1 MTNRYQQHVIDRQ
14 LISGKSLNDLE
25 LNLAKPVEP
34 EKPGGF
40 FSMFSSKKQAPAVLR
55 EEFVDGF
62 YPFCLKLFGMM
73 MGKSAFYF
81 HSNFTEQLLK
91 SVPSLDAFEDHKNS
105 TGHNFMKG
113 FKNCFR
119 DVLSQNLG
127 NDFHCLLIAE
137 FADPVDLEHYTK
149 LSDEINQKNYPK
161 NLYPKIKIDLLQ
173 GQNEIEENIDKYR
186 DEIGEKYY
194 YKICDFKNDNN
205 VDLKLPRFDSLV
217 QCIRNNDRILLLE
230 GFYQQNNLVIAR
242 VESCA
247 HTNVY
252 CIIYLEEVEVA
263 KVPKELKVL
272 NENLKNVDNHEGVNK
287 LDENGELTAANK
299 IFPDREKSLNLEIDQ
314 DKFVEIIQTCRY
326 TIAF

>member
-1 MTNRYQQHVIDRQ
+1 
-14 LISGKSLNDLE
+14 
-25 LNLAKPVEP
+25 
-34 EKPGGF
+34 
-40 FSMFSSKKQAPAVLR
+40 
-55 EEFVDGF
+55 
-62 YPFCLKLFGMM
+62 

-91 SVPSLDAFEDHKNS
+91 SLPSLNAFEDHKNA

-119 DVLSQNLG
+119 DVFKNAG
-127 NDFHCLLIAE
+127 NTDLDLHCLLIAE
-137 FADPVDLEHYTK
+137 FIDPVDLDHYTK
-149 LSDEINQKNYPK
+149 LSDTINQQNYPK

-173 GQNEIEENIDKYR
+173 GQNELEENIDKYR
-186 DEIGEKYY
+186 DKFGEKYY

-205 VDLKLPRFDSLV
+205 VDLKLHRFDSLV
-217 QCIRNNDRILLLE
+217 QCIRNNDRILLME
-230 GFYQQNNLVIAR
+230 GFHQQNNLVIAR

-263 KVPKELKVL
+263 KMPKEPKELKDSKAARVS
-272 NENLKNVDNHEGVNK
+272 NEIPKSVGNHESVNK
-287 LDENGELTAANK
+287 LDANVEFGANK
-299 IFPDREKSLNLEIDQ
+299 IQDREKFQNLEIDQ
-314 DKFVEIIQTCRY
+314 DEFVEIIQTCRY